1 MSIQT
6 EKKMKTKLQQA
17 MNNEFCKEQPFE
29 NIDESIRL
37 AKEIKI
43 YDLIDAN
50 GRTINKVAE
59 IINRLQN
66 AEIEVLNINYGDFR
80 A

>member
-6 EKKMKTKLQQA
+6 EKEMKTKLQQA
-17 MNNEFCKEQPFE
+17 MNNEFCKEQPFK

>member
-1 MSIQT
+1 
-6 EKKMKTKLQQA
+6 MKTRLEKA
-17 MNNEFCKEQPFE
+17 MNNDYADEQPFK
-29 NIDESIRL
+29 NVDESIRI

-43 YDLIDAN
+43 YDLINAD
-50 GRTINKVAE
+50 GKTINKVAE

-66 AEIEVLNINYGDFR
+66 AEFEILDINYGDFR

>member
-1 MSIQT
+1 
-6 EKKMKTKLQQA
+6 MKTKLEKA
-17 MNNEFCKEQPFE
+17 MNNDYAHEQPFK
-29 NIDESIRL
+29 NVDESIRI

-43 YDLIDAN
+43 YDLINAD
-50 GRTINKVAE
+50 GKTINKVAE

-66 AEIEVLNINYGDFR
+66 AEFEILDINYGDFR

>member
-1 MSIQT
+1 
-6 EKKMKTKLQQA
+6 MKTRLEKA
-17 MNNEFCKEQPFE
+17 MNNEYADEQPFQ
-29 NIDESIRL
+29 NVDESIRI

-43 YDLIDAN
+43 YDLINAD
-50 GRTINKVAE
+50 GKTINKVAE

-66 AEIEVLNINYGDFR
+66 AEFEILDINYGDFR